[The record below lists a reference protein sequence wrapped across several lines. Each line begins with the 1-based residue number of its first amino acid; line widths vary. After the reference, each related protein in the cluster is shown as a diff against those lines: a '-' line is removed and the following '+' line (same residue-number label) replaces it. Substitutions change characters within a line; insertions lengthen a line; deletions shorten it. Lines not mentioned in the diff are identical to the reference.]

1 MSKPNGDMRNS
12 APDGAQALLAHAAAA
27 DAVAHRAL
35 GAAITD
41 FALSEDD
48 RLDERT
54 RAALARLLRALI
66 ATIEDEVSGHA
77 ERLLRAQGETAP
89 ADALAARNGV
99 AGRLQASGLL
109 HDPALMGELVARVRQ
124 DLLAGGMAAPAQDE
138 PDRASLLNRLALHP
152 DRLLAQSAAAVLVS
166 ESRRRSVPDSG
177 ALAQSDLPAELHYR
191 LVWHV
196 AAALRAG
203 IAGTSPALDR
213 ALADSAQRSL
223 AAHDEGER
231 LEAAAMR
238 LAVAIDARPEELP
251 DLLAEALGDRRVALF
266 AALLAHALRID
277 FEAARAMTFDA
288 ASGRLWVALRALDF
302 DRAAVARLGVALS
315 EADPRRNVEAFADQL
330 DTIMAVGVEDARA
343 AIAPL
348 GLPADYRAALLA
360 LGSGQGEVRA
370 R

>member
-1 MSKPNGDMRNS
+1 MRKG
-12 APDGAQALLAHAAAA
+12 AHDGAQALLARSAAA
-27 DAVAHRAL
+27 DGAAHRAL
-35 GAAITD
+35 GAAIAD
-41 FALSEDD
+41 FAIPDDD

-66 ATIEDEVSGHA
+66 ATVEAEVGGHA
-77 ERLLRAQGETAP
+77 ARLLRTQGEAAL
-89 ADALAARNGV
+89 ADALEAQDGTSDT
-99 AGRLQASGLL
+99 LHASELL
-109 HDPALMGELVARVRQ
+109 RDPALMGELIARVRQ
-124 DLLAGGMAAPAQDE
+124 DLLAGGMAAQAQDE
-138 PDRASLLNRLALHP
+138 PERASLLNRLAQHP

-177 ALAQSDLPAELHYR
+177 PLPQSDLPAELHHR

-203 IAGTSPALDR
+203 VAGVAPVLDE
-213 ALADSAQRSL
+213 ALAEAAQRSL
-223 AAHDEGER
+223 AAHDEGDR

-238 LAVAIDARPEELP
+238 LAAAIDARPDELP
-251 DLLAEALGDRRVALF
+251 GLMAEALGDRRVALF

-277 FEAARAMTFDA
+277 FDGARAMTFDA

-302 DRAAVARLGVALS
+302 NRGAIATIGVALS
-315 EADPRRNVEAFADQL
+315 EADPRRSVEAFADQL
-330 DTIMAVGVEDARA
+330 DSIMAVGAEEARG

-348 GLPADYRAALLA
+348 RLPAEYRAALLA
-360 LGSGQGEVRA
+360 LQGRG